1 MNKITS
7 YSADY
12 QTFPTLFEL
21 EPVAGKKVTVDF
33 SAPELSSLGGLSLV
47 REYEK
52 SSNSIIERI
61 ESCIKDPRREPMVV
75 HSQTE
80 MLRQRIYQI
89 MAGFEDAD
97 DCDRLCRDGI
107 LKMCAGRSASDE
119 IDLASQPTMTRL
131 ENRLSRKELFDIGEA
146 FIDDF
151 IASYNS
157 EPDSIIIDADDT
169 NADTYGA
176 QQLTLFNAYYGEYC
190 YMPLLLFEGRSGKL
204 ILPILRPGRGNK
216 AINISGLLKQLITKL
231 RKKWK
236 YTQIIVRGD
245 SHFCSHNFMDW
256 ATEQQDGIHFI
267 TGLAGNVKLQKI
279 TAHWLD
285 TAVASY
291 KTTGEEVRMFHS
303 FMYKAD
309 SWKHP
314 QRVVVKIEVNSLGTN
329 VRYVVTDFK
338 GQRSSFIYSECYC
351 DRGRMEQM
359 IAELK
364 NGLKADRMSCNKFS
378 ANQFRL
384 YLHCAAY
391 VIMHSFQADMLV
403 GTELECSTI
412 ATMREKLLLSAVSID
427 EKKTCIRLR
436 FSQKTPMLPEM
447 VSVLTRLQHLTSS

>member
-1 MNKITS
+1 MSKITS

-12 QTFPTLFEL
+12 QTFPALFEL
-21 EPVAGKKVTVDF
+21 EPVAGKKVTADF
-33 SAPELSSLGGLSLV
+33 SAPELSSLGGLPLV

-52 SSNSIIERI
+52 SSNRIIERI
-61 ESCIKDPRREPMVV
+61 ESSIKDPRREPMVV

-107 LKMCAGRSASDE
+107 LKMCAGRSASDG

-190 YMPLLLFEGRSGKL
+190 HMPLLLFDGRSGKL

-216 AINISGLLKQLITKL
+216 AINISGLLKRLITTL

-236 YTQIIVRGD
+236 HTQITVRGLPFLLPRLHGLGD
-245 SHFCSHNFMDW
+245 R
-256 ATEQQDGIHFI
+256 ATGWHPLHYG
-267 TGLAGNVKLQKI
+267 TCRA
-279 TAHWLD
+279 
-285 TAVASY
+285 
-291 KTTGEEVRMFHS
+291 FHS

-391 VIMHSFQADMLV
+391 VILHSFQADMLA
-403 GTELECSTI
+403 GTGLECSTI
-412 ATMREKLLLSAVSID
+412 TTMREKLLLSAVSID

-436 FSQKTPMLPEM
+436 FSQKAPMLPEM